1 MTDIFLSYTERDRDT
16 ARRVAEALGSVGWS
30 VWWDRRIP
38 AGETWRSVLEH
49 ALEDMRCMVV
59 LWSTKS
65 VESEWVYEEA
75 SEGRRL
81 GKLVPV
87 MIETVR
93 PPAGFREIQA
103 ADLTGWDGSP
113 DFDGLRM
120 LLSDLEHLLGK
131 PVVTTA
137 DDTASAGRHA
147 DRPAPAEHDPDPP
160 YNPTDVPGRAKPAA
174 HGASARWPLRAMAG
188 GGLLAGVVAFIGL
201 SSRQQ
206 PAPPTPT
213 PTPAAATATAT
224 ESASREPERSVPPVV
239 PAAVPPDPSPPTA
252 SVLPDISRDSRTA
265 LTSSATRLSRSKPQP
280 EPSSPIKRSDST
292 RLSSA
297 RCADLLARIQL
308 GETLSEASQSRFDK
322 EC

>member
-16 ARRVAEALGSVGWS
+16 ARRVAEALGSAGWS

-38 AGETWRSVLEH
+38 AGKTWRSVLEH

-75 SEGRRL
+75 TEGRRQ

-87 MIETVR
+87 MIEAVR

-113 DFDGLRM
+113 DFAGLRM

-131 PVVTTA
+131 PAVNTA
-137 DDTASAGRHA
+137 DGTSPTSRHA
-147 DRPAPAEHDPDPP
+147 AGPAPAEHDPDPP
-160 YNPTDVPGRAKPAA
+160 YNPTDLPGRAPPAA
-174 HGASARWPLRAMAG
+174 HGTSALWPRWALAG
-188 GGLLAGVVAFIGL
+188 GVLLAGVVAFIGL
-201 SSRQQ
+201 SSRQPPVPLTPN
-206 PAPPTPT
+206 PAEAPT
-213 PTPAAATATAT
+213 TAT
-224 ESASREPERSVPPVV
+224 ESARRQPEPSVPPVTPV
-239 PAAVPPDPSPPTA
+239 AIPPAPSPPTA
-252 SVLPDISRDSRTA
+252 SVQPDSSRDPRAA
-265 LTSSATRLSRSKPQP
+265 LTSPATPLPRSKPLP
-280 EPSSPIKRSDST
+280 EPSTPIKRSDST

>member
-16 ARRVAEALGSVGWS
+16 ARRIAEVLGSAGWS

-38 AGETWRSVLEH
+38 AGETWRSVLEQ

-59 LWSTKS
+59 LWSAKS
-65 VESEWVYEEA
+65 IESEWVYEEA

-87 MIETVR
+87 MIEAVR

-103 ADLTGWDGSP
+103 ADLTAWDGSP

-131 PVVTTA
+131 PVVSVA
-137 DDTASAGRHA
+137 DSPSSASR
-147 DRPAPAEHDPDPP
+147 RPAGQADAEHDPDPP
-160 YNPTDVPGRAKPAA
+160 YDTADLPGRAKPAT
-174 HGASARWPLRAMAG
+174 HEASARWPLWALAG
-188 GGLLAGVVAFIGL
+188 GVLLAGAVAFIGL

-206 PAPPTPT
+206 PI
-213 PTPAAATATAT
+213 PAAPEA
-224 ESASREPERSVPPVV
+224 ASRQPEQRVPPVS
-239 PAAVPPDPSPPTA
+239 PAAVPAAPSPPSA
-252 SVLPDISRDSRTA
+252 SIRPEVSRDSSAALASSTA
-265 LTSSATRLSRSKPQP
+265 PLSRSRTVP
-280 EPSSPIKRSDST
+280 ESSTAIKRSDST

-322 EC
+322 ECRQ

>member
-1 MTDIFLSYTERDRDT
+1 MTDIFLSYTERDRET
-16 ARRVAEALGSVGWS
+16 ARRIAEVLGSAGWS

-59 LWSTKS
+59 LWSAKS
-65 VESEWVYEEA
+65 IESEWVYEEA
-75 SEGRRL
+75 TEGRRL

-87 MIETVR
+87 MIEAVR

-131 PVVTTA
+131 PVVSAA
-137 DDTASAGRHA
+137 DSPSSASR
-147 DRPAPAEHDPDPP
+147 RPAGQADAEHDPDPP
-160 YNPTDVPGRAKPAA
+160 YNATDLPGRAKPAT
-174 HGASARWPLRAMAG
+174 HGNKARWSLWTLAG
-188 GGLLAGVVAFIGL
+188 GVLLTGAAAFIGL
-201 SSRQQ
+201 SSSPQPVPAT
-206 PAPPTPT
+206 PAPE
-213 PTPAAATATAT
+213 AA
-224 ESASREPERSVPPVV
+224 SQQPERSVPPVAAPAVV
-239 PAAVPPDPSPPTA
+239 PAAPSPPMA
-252 SVLPDISRDSRTA
+252 SAQPEVSRE
-265 LTSSATRLSRSKPQP
+265 SSAALASSTTPLSRSRTQP
-280 EPSSPIKRSDST
+280 EPSTAIKRSDST

-308 GETLSEASQSRFDK
+308 GETLSEASQSRFNK
-322 EC
+322 ECRQ

>member
-1 MTDIFLSYTERDRDT
+1 MTDIFLSYTERDRET
-16 ARRVAEALGSVGWS
+16 ARRVAEALGSAGWS

-59 LWSTKS
+59 LWSAKS
-65 VESEWVYEEA
+65 IESEWVYEEA
-75 SEGRRL
+75 TEGRRH

-87 MIETVR
+87 LIENVR

-131 PVVTTA
+131 PVVSA
-137 DDTASAGRHA
+137 VDSPSSASLPTGKTDAA
-147 DRPAPAEHDPDPP
+147 HDPDPP
-160 YNPTDVPGRAKPAA
+160 YNTTDLPGRAKPAT
-174 HGASARWPLRAMAG
+174 HGASARWPLWALAG
-188 GGLLAGVVAFIGL
+188 GVLLAGAAAFIGL

-206 PAPPTPT
+206 PAPAPPL
-213 PTPAAATATAT
+213 P
-224 ESASREPERSVPPVV
+224 ESASRQPERSALPAAPAVV
-239 PAAVPPDPSPPTA
+239 PAAPSPPTA
-252 SVLPDISRDSRTA
+252 SVRPEVSRDSRAA
-265 LTSSATRLSRSKPQP
+265 LAASTTLLSRSRTQP
-280 EPSSPIKRSDST
+280 EPSTAIKRSDST

-322 EC
+322 ECRQ